1 MPHSPHQTSQIK
13 EIIVKTL
20 STKEAAS
27 GLKDRNIYKILA
39 ELQKHGKL
47 KVMVTY
53 DIVKKALEELF
64 KSMLH
69 NLMTGKVRVKDLEV
83 ENEKEL

>member
-47 KVMVTY
+47 KAMVTY
-53 DIVKKALEELF
+53 DTVREALEELR
-64 KSMLH
+64 KE
-69 NLMTGKVRVKDLEV
+69 GKVQE
-83 ENEKEL
+83 ENGSWKLAQ

>member
-1 MPHSPHQTSQIK
+1 
-13 EIIVKTL
+13 VKTL

-47 KVMVTY
+47 KAMVTY
-53 DIVKKALEELF
+53 DTVREALEELR
-64 KSMLH
+64 KE
-69 NLMTGKVRVKDLEV
+69 GKVQE
-83 ENEKEL
+83 ENGSWKLAQ